1 MTMQWTQDKI
11 RTKTIPYQ
19 YIHDIAKIDEELKI
33 VFHWST
39 GSGIFGKPDIAKI
52 GIICNTDIIGRA
64 NSCNKVCC
72 FFQDIKIFHPIFST
86 WNFPIIILNSPPKNF
101 HFDQWSLSSLFCQ
114 HFYDISMQFCV
125 IWIFLIFLW
134 KFVLFWFFMIFLWN
148 FVLFGFLWYFDE
160 IL

>member
-1 MTMQWTQDKI
+1 MQWTQDKI

-19 YIHDIAKIDEELKI
+19 YIHDIANIDEELKI

-72 FFQDIKIFHPIFST
+72 FFQDIEIFHPIFST
-86 WNFPIIILNSPPKNF
+86 
-101 HFDQWSLSSLFCQ
+101 
-114 HFYDISMQFCV
+114 
-125 IWIFLIFLW
+125 
-134 KFVLFWFFMIFLWN
+134 
-148 FVLFGFLWYFDE
+148 
-160 IL
+160 